1 MLFNLLGAHGK
12 EALVLDAYHR
22 HVRTF
27 LKDHRLTR
35 ARDGQERRLSRDE
48 STDTGSSSP
57 PPIDAEPQ
65 TQATRI
71 NETEETTGRTAQEM
85 SAIQIAGTESLVS
98 KSAVGKLEPE
108 PEPEPHTV
116 EPEPEI
122 LLPQASEEMNAM
134 LVPTVSLAPVDEPG
148 MAPGVIQPPSTS
160 GDDFHE
166 YSVGYVAWDYHARTP
181 VEFGTVFKEKAL
193 ECLGEQS
200 VRS

>member
-35 ARDGQERRLSRDE
+35 AGDSQESRLSIDE
-48 STDTGSSSP
+48 RIDIDSTSP
-57 PPIDAEPQ
+57 SPIDAEPQ
-65 TQATRI
+65 TQATGI
-71 NETEETTGRTAQEM
+71 TAQDM
-85 SAIQIAGTESLVS
+85 SGIQLATTDSLS
-98 KSAVGKLEPE
+98 ESAVDTLEPQLEPE
-108 PEPEPHTV
+108 PEPEV
-116 EPEPEI
+116 
-122 LLPQASEEMNAM
+122 LLPQAPEEMNAM
-134 LVPTVSLAPVDEPG
+134 LTPTVSLAQVDEPG

-160 GDDFHE
+160 RGDVHE
-166 YSVGYVAWDYHARTP
+166 YSLGYVAWDYHARSP
-181 VEFGTVFKEKAL
+181 VEFGTVFKDKAL